1 MLAIISTA
9 KAIKRLAAVA
19 LCATLFSFS
28 TGNGGGEG
36 FEIYLN
42 NKLVLQQYGSD
53 MNQIK
58 LLNLEKA
65 DDNDQLSIRYHHCG
79 RVGKSRT
86 ITIKDAQDKV
96 LKEWKFTDVPD
107 AASRVSCKVKDIL
120 GLRNGKNNVL
130 KLYYSSSELPKGR
143 QLTSIVTGTKNVA
156 KL

>member
-9 KAIKRLAAVA
+9 KAIKGLAAVA
-19 LCATLFSFS
+19 LCAILFSFS
-28 TGNGGGEG
+28 TGKGGGEG

-53 MNQIK
+53 MNQVK

-65 DDNDQLSIRYHHCG
+65 DDDDQLSVRYHHCG

-120 GLRNGKNNVL
+120 GLRNGKNNTL

-143 QLTSIVTGTKNVA
+143 QLTSIVTGAKNVA
-156 KL
+156 RL

>member
-1 MLAIISTA
+1 
-9 KAIKRLAAVA
+9 
-19 LCATLFSFS
+19 
-28 TGNGGGEG
+28 
-36 FEIYLN
+36 
-42 NKLVLQQYGSD
+42 
-53 MNQIK
+53 MNQVK

-65 DDNDQLSIRYHHCG
+65 ADNDQLSVRYHHCG
-79 RVGKSRT
+79 RVGKSRI

-107 AASRVSCKVKDIL
+107 VAARMSCKVKDIL
-120 GLRNGKNNVL
+120 GLRNGKNNTL

>member
-9 KAIKRLAAVA
+9 KAIKGLAAVA

>member
-1 MLAIISTA
+1 MLTIISKA

-19 LCATLFSFS
+19 VCAILFSFS
-28 TGNGGGEG
+28 TGSGGGEG

-53 MNQIK
+53 LNTTK
-58 LLNLEKA
+58 TLNLDKA
-65 DDNDQLSIRYHHCG
+65 ADNDQLSVRYHHCG

-107 AASRVSCKVKDIL
+107 VAARMSCKVKDIL
-120 GLRNGKNNVL
+120 GLRNGKNNTL
-130 KLYYSSSELPKGR
+130 KLYYSSTELPKGR
-143 QLTSIVTGTKNVA
+143 LLASIVAETKNVA
-156 KL
+156 SL